1 MKDSEK
7 QKLAAVEAY
16 IEGCQGLID
25 PKKARFEDVDL
36 PEGDLGVRA
45 YILNATPLQCLLAC
59 IDNDRCVAFTY
70 IKKEREC

>member
-25 PKKARFEDVDL
+25 PKRRGSIYLKAIWAS
-36 PEGDLGVRA
+36 VR
-45 YILNATPLQCLLAC
+45 I
-59 IDNDRCVAFTY
+59 F
-70 IKKEREC
+70 